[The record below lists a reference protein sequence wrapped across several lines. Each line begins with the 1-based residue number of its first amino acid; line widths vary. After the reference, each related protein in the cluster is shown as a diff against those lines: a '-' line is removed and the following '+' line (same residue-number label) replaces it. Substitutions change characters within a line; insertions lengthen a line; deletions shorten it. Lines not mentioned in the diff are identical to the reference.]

1 MGVSSSRVTS
11 ALFIVYVVYVVYVV
25 RVNIAGGWT
34 QGKALRCSESR
45 RFRGI

>member
-11 ALFIVYVVYVVYVV
+11 ALFIVYVVYVV